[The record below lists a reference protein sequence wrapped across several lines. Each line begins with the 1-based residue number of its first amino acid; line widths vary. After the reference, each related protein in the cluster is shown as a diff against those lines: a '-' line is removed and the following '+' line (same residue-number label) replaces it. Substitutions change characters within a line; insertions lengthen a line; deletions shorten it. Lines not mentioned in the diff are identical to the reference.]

1 MVPAKTVKEREM
13 ALRRALILAL
23 TFLMM
28 ASAVATIRAAQEPQ
42 TSMDVPL
49 ILSDMHGYDFG
60 AYMNVLTNRIRAKWY
75 EAMPDTA
82 RQGQKGRVVLIF
94 TVLRNGAIQNLR
106 IVASSGT
113 QSLDEA
119 ATNAVQSAS
128 PFSALPEEFRDNHI
142 DLQLAFRYNQ
152 R

>member
-1 MVPAKTVKEREM
+1 M

-28 ASAVATIRAAQEPQ
+28 ASAVATIRAAQDPQ
-42 TSMDVPL
+42 TYPDVPT
-49 ILSDMHGYDFG
+49 ILSDTHGYDFG

-82 RQGQKGRVVLIF
+82 RQGRKGRVFLIF
-94 TVLRNGAIQNLR
+94 TMLRNGAIQNLR
-106 IVASSGT
+106 IVANSGT
-113 QSLDEA
+113 QSLDQS

-128 PFSALPEEFRDNHI
+128 PFSGLPADFAENHI
-142 DLQLAFRYNQ
+142 DVQFAFLYKQ

>member
-1 MVPAKTVKEREM
+1 M

-28 ASAVATIRAAQEPQ
+28 ASAVATIRAAQDPQ
-42 TSMDVPL
+42 TSMDVPT
-49 ILSDMHGYDFG
+49 ILSDTHGYDFG

-75 EAMPDTA
+75 EAMPDAA

-106 IVASSGT
+106 VVASSGT

-119 ATNAVQSAS
+119 ARNAVQSAS

-142 DLQLAFRYNQ
+142 DLQFAFRYNQ